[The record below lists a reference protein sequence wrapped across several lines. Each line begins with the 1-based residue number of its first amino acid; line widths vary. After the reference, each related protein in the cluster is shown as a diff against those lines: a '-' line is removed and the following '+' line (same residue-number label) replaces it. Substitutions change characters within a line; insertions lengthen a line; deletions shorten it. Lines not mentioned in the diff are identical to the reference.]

1 MCSPARTTLMTGYFP
16 AQHGVKYTLEESM
29 PASEY
34 PQVELSLDFANI
46 SSVLKAAGYK
56 TIYKGKW
63 HLSKMKSSQW
73 EPSDV
78 GVYGFSGWNPP
89 DAGANQEL
97 SEAGGGSV
105 DNDGR
110 FIDSTGSEASGSEG
124 ALEFLTSQAA
134 LQQPFFMVISLVNPH
149 DVLFY
154 PNTYEEGGYNGSWLR
169 GSIRPPET
177 ANESLSTKPHVQKQ
191 FLSCSTRAAARYE
204 RRKCSAITSTSTAT

>member
-1 MCSPARTTLMTGYFP
+1 MSNSDDNRKTDDGQRGIPRGDLLKTAAAGAGVLMAGGATAAGAEALAKHAPTGRQVAGMNVLVFLTDQQPAVQPFPPGWTQRNMPGLHRLQQHGLTFENAFTNACMCSPARTTLMTGYFP

-29 PASEY
+29 PSSEY

-46 SSVLKAAGYK
+46 SSVLAAAGYK

-97 SEAGGGSV
+97 SEA
-105 DNDGR
+105 
-110 FIDSTGSEASGSEG
+110 
-124 ALEFLTSQAA
+124 
-134 LQQPFFMVISLVNPH
+134 
-149 DVLFY
+149 
-154 PNTYEEGGYNGSWLR
+154 
-169 GSIRPPET
+169 
-177 ANESLSTKPHVQKQ
+177 
-191 FLSCSTRAAARYE
+191 
-204 RRKCSAITSTSTAT
+204 